1 MSANK
6 YTPTRLRSRLV
17 LAYAD
22 PAHASQTCRQ
32 LRRHGWEVHLA
43 NNGAD
48 ARRLL
53 DLLDPDVLVLDT
65 ELYDES
71 GWLACAKAVGDG
83 AARRVILLASSVTD
97 EMRRFARFVGAS
109 ALVDRNAG
117 TAALVGEV
125 VGLTSLSVSC

>member
-1 MSANK
+1 M
-6 YTPTRLRSRLV
+6 V

-22 PAHASQTCRQ
+22 PAYASQSCRQ

-43 NNGAD
+43 NNGGD

-53 DLLDPDVLVLDT
+53 ELLDPDVLVLDA

-71 GWLACAKAVGDG
+71 GWLACAKVACDG
-83 AARRVILLASSVTD
+83 SARRVVLLANEVTD
-97 EMRRFARFVGAS
+97 EMRRFAHFVGAS

-117 TAALVGEV
+117 PAVLIEEIVGRT
-125 VGLTSLSVSC
+125 LAVSC

>member
-1 MSANK
+1 MSVPNHP
-6 YTPTRLRSRLV
+6 PTRLRPRMV

-43 NNGAD
+43 NNGGD

-53 DLLDPDVLVLDT
+53 DLLDPDVLVLDA

-71 GWLACAKAVGDG
+71 GWLACAKVVGDG
-83 AARRVILLASSVTD
+83 PERRVILLANEVTD

-109 ALVDRNAG
+109 ALVDRHAG
-117 TAALVGEV
+117 PAAI
-125 VGLTSLSVSC
+125 

>member
-1 MSANK
+1 MPANK
-6 YTPTRLRSRLV
+6 YTPVRLRLV

-22 PAHASQTCRQ
+22 PAYASQTCRL

-53 DLLDPDVLVLDT
+53 DLLDPNVLVLDA

-71 GWLACAKAVGDG
+71 GWLACAKVVGDEPS
-83 AARRVILLASSVTD
+83 RRVILMANQVTD
-97 EMRRFARFVGAS
+97 EMRRFAHFVGAA

-117 TAALVGEV
+117 PDALVGEV
-125 VGLTSLSVSC
+125 VGQSALSLSS

>member
-1 MSANK
+1 
-6 YTPTRLRSRLV
+6 LV

-32 LRRHGWEVHLA
+32 FRRLGWEVHLA

-53 DLLDPDVLVLDT
+53 DLLDPDVLVLDA

-71 GWLACAKAVGDG
+71 GWLACAKVVGDG
-83 AARRVILLASSVTD
+83 ESRRVILLANEVTD
-97 EMRRFARFVGAS
+97 EMRRFGRFVGAS
-109 ALVDRNAG
+109 AVVDRNDGA
-117 TAALVGEV
+117 AALICEIVGRT
-125 VGLTSLSVSC
+125 LAVSC